1 MLATLE
7 RPVGPPIVPVGPPVG
22 PFGLLP
28 TRPAGPSAS
37 PPAGPVRLRLVAAAP
52 VRPRTQV
59 PAPFPRLPDVRTG
72 PAVAGTLRM
81 TMRARRLLA
90 GLALLCAAAI
100 GVVAIDVLTAV
111 VPFES
116 STSYA
121 AQEAPYVASSGSAA
135 DSGGLVPSAATSVT
149 VGAGDTLWSLAV
161 LVDPEADPRDVIAAI
176 MTLNELD
183 SPTLQPGQILQLP

>member
-7 RPVGPPIVPVGPPVG
+7 RPVGRPIAPVGPPVG
-22 PFGLLP
+22 PIGLLP

-37 PPAGPVRLRLVAAAP
+37 PPAGP

-90 GLALLCAAAI
+90 GLALFCAAAI
-100 GVVAIDVLTAV
+100 GMVAIDVLTAV
-111 VPFES
+111 VPFEP

-135 DSGGLVPSAATSVT
+135 GSGGLVPSAATSVT

-183 SPTLQPGQILQLP
+183 SPILQPGQTLQLP